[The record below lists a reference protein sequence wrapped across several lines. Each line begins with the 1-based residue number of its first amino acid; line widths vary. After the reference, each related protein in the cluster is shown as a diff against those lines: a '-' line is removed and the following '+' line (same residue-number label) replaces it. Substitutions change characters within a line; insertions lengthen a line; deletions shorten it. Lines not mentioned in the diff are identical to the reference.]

1 MCIRDRYTGIAIDK
15 TMDFLYVAGRY
26 LPSGE
31 ECEDDENE
39 DCSPIKN
46 SAVYISPDW
55 GDMWNRTNPIPKGV
69 FEEIE
74 LEEGQELEEEEI
86 DRIETLYLDPQN
98 QSIIFVGTNNLVAKT
113 EDAGETWKVVSE
125 SFHRSDV
132 NGIAIHPENSE
143 IVYVRVGR
151 YTFSDC
157 SDVDNDDPD
166 YEESVSKYCPGIYKL
181 SLIHI

>member
-1 MCIRDRYTGIAIDK
+1 MFISLDKGLTWTESNPGGVEYTGIAIDK

-31 ECEDDENE
+31 ECE
-39 DCSPIKN
+39 
-46 SAVYISPDW
+46 
-55 GDMWNRTNPIPKGV
+55 
-69 FEEIE
+69 EEIE

-98 QSIIFVGTNNLVAKT
+98 QSVIFVGTNNLVAKT

-166 YEESVSKYCPGIYKL
+166 YEESVSKYCPGIYK
-181 SLIHI
+181 STDGGESW